1 MGVTVIVGG
10 FYGDEGKGKIVAFH
24 ALKTNPDASVRAGV
38 GPNAGHTVKHQGVV
52 ARLRLVPSSFVNTG
66 TKLMIAPGVL
76 VDENVLLKEIDELGV
91 GGRLLVDRKS
101 GLIEARHIERDRGDE
116 HLAGKIGTTGTGTG
130 PAMEDRVGRRL
141 RLAEQ
146 SERLKP
152 FLGDTVEEVQR
163 AVEEGRT
170 IVAEGTQGTF
180 LSLYHGTYPYVTS
193 KDVTA
198 SSVLADIGVGPRAA
212 NQVIVVFKSFV
223 TRVGNGPLANELP
236 KDEVET
242 RGWVE
247 RGSVTGRLRRAAP
260 FDFELA
266 KRAVRLNGATALAIT
281 KLDAVFRASAGVTR
295 FEDLPKEARDFIRK
309 VEDETGVPVIYA
321 GTGEEVLE
329 TVVVPH

>member
-1 MGVTVIVGG
+1 MVGG

-24 ALKTNPDASVRAGV
+24 ALRTKPEASVRAGV
-38 GPNAGHTVKHQGVV
+38 GPNAGHTVRHRGTV
-52 ARLRLVPSSFVNTG
+52 ARLRLVPSSFVNPS

-91 GGRLLVDRKS
+91 AQRLMVDRRS
-101 GLIEARHIERDRGDE
+101 GLIEARHIERDKGDE

-141 RLAEQ
+141 RLADQ
-146 SERLKP
+146 SEKLKP
-152 FLGDTVEEVQR
+152 FLGDTVEELQK
-163 AVEEGRT
+163 ALEEGKT

-198 SSVLADIGVGPRAA
+198 SSVLADIGVGPKAA
-212 NQVIVVFKSFV
+212 EQVIVVFKSFV
-223 TRVGNGPLANELP
+223 TRVGNGPLENEIP
-236 KDEVET
+236 KDEVEA

-266 KRAVRLNGATALAIT
+266 RRAVKLNGATALAIT
-281 KLDAVFRASAGVTR
+281 KLDALFSGAAGITH
-295 FEDLPKEARDFIRK
+295 FEKLPKEARDFIRK
-309 VEDETGVPVIYA
+309 VEDETGVPVLYA
-321 GTGEEVLE
+321 GTGEEVLD
-329 TVVVPH
+329 TIVVPH